1 MKNCTPGLVRLLDI
15 SGSKNKMAE
24 AVSGISFDMHS
35 KATFKNA
42 TTTFIRLIWV
52 GVPLIWVSLAG
63 FGWVWVSLA
72 RFGWEHGLV
81 QPDCSLCSVKVCT
94 TAHVLSGCK
103 VALG

>member
-15 SGSKNKMAE
+15 SGSKKKMAE

-52 GVPLIWVSLAG
+52 GVPLIWVSLGG

-72 RFGWEHGLV
+72 GFG
-81 QPDCSLCSVKVCT
+81 
-94 TAHVLSGCK
+94 
-103 VALG
+103 

>member
-1 MKNCTPGLVRLLDI
+1 MKNCIPGLVRLLDI

-52 GVPLIWVSLAG
+52 GLAG
-63 FGWVWVSLA
+63 FGWVWLGLGEFGSVWVGARFSTAHFVSLM
-72 RFGWEHGLV
+72 
-81 QPDCSLCSVKVCT
+81 T
-94 TAHVLSGCK
+94 
-103 VALG
+103 

>member
-1 MKNCTPGLVRLLDI
+1 MKNCTPGLVPLLDI

-63 FGWVWVSLA
+63 FGWVWVSFGSDWVGLAGFGWVWVSLA
-72 RFGWEHGLV
+72 RFGWEHGLE
-81 QPDCSLCSVKVCT
+81 QPLFNFET
-94 TAHVLSGCK
+94 
-103 VALG
+103 